1 MEMVIAHHDY
11 YTHFEPFD
19 STLVNKVSEPEH
31 QGGKKHQ
38 KIRLPHQRSEP
49 SSNPQQWVIESVQIV
64 CSPDCLSVIAAA
76 NFILINC
83 TSLFLG
89 CK

>member
-31 QGGKKHQ
+31 QGEKNTKKV
-38 KIRLPHQRSEP
+38 RLPHQRSEP

-64 CSPDCLSVIAAA
+64 CQ
-76 NFILINC
+76 
-83 TSLFLG
+83 SLLLQIYFN
-89 CK
+89 